1 MNTME
6 VIVSLVFVISDVVAA
21 VFYFWSAFK
30 TTIKMIIFIVDVI
43 VVPFSA
49 IIEIPIS
56 IWGVIS
62 IMVST
67 AKCYIK
73 HKLSCL
79 SL

>member
-1 MNTME
+1 MTTME
-6 VIVSLVFVISDVVAA
+6 VIVWLVFVISNVVA
-21 VFYFWSAFK
+21 VGFYSWSAFK

-43 VVPFSA
+43 VVTFSA

-62 IMVST
+62 MMVST

-73 HKLSCL
+73 HKHSCL